1 MQKAPQ
7 NHLLGLLPDSELDEL
22 LPLLEPIAL
31 TFRDLVYGLNAPIE
45 HAYFP
50 ESGVVSLVG
59 VTKEGNA
66 VEVATVG
73 NEGMIGIPLFLGAET
88 MLGQAFSQVPGAAFR
103 IKAKPFRELAMRGK
117 FHEILNL
124 YTQALFT
131 QVAQSAACN
140 RLHLTEERFARWL
153 LMTHDRVGRDEFPL
167 TQDFLSQMLGV
178 RRATVSQI
186 ASRFQN
192 AGLISYSRGIMT
204 VLERDKIEQEGC
216 ECYGVIRA
224 EFERLLG
231 RPRTNPR
238 LYTRIEIPAHAK
250 DGLSTVSDGT
260 PREERREVRRRT
272 GRPQANGP
280 RDE

>member
-7 NHLLGLLPDSELDEL
+7 NHLLGLLPDAELDEL

-31 TFRDLVYGLNAPIE
+31 TFRSLVYDLNAPIE

-50 ESGVVSLVG
+50 ENGVVSLVG
-59 VTKEGNA
+59 VTREGSA

-88 MLGQAFSQVPGAAFR
+88 MLGQAFSQVPGTAFR
-103 IKAKPFRELAMRGK
+103 IKAQDFRKISARGRL
-117 FHEILNL
+117 HEILNL

-186 ASRFQN
+186 ASRFQS
-192 AGLISYSRGIMT
+192 AGLISYSRGVMT
-204 VLERDKIEQEGC
+204 ILKREEIEQEGC

-238 LYTRIEIPAHAK
+238 LYTRIEIPLYSEG
-250 DGLSTVSDGT
+250 GLSTVGDGS
-260 PREERREVRRRT
+260 PREERTPRKRQAGTRT
-272 GRPQANGP
+272 GR
-280 RDE
+280 